1 MALQHLQSPA
11 QKLGGPS
18 PLSFGES
25 TALLPHKSDYTIPGS
40 DIWAST
46 APTKSCVCLDSAVLG
61 PVIKQKKKHAQSEE
75 GEGFKQLFLWKW
87 KYPEIDS

>member
-1 MALQHLQSPA
+1 MALRHQQSPA
-11 QKLGGPS
+11 QKLGCPS

-25 TALLPHKSDYTIPGS
+25 TALLLHKSDYTIPGS
-40 DIWAST
+40 NSWAST
-46 APTKSCVCLDSAVLG
+46 APTKSSVCLDSAELG

-75 GEGFKQLFLWKW
+75 GEGFKQFFLWKW